1 MAGELT
7 GTRVLLLAGSAV
19 TRELVKVYL
28 AEGGVEVV
36 EASDARGLAVALAA
50 RPPHLAIIDLGDA
63 APAPEEVLPALRRRG
78 LPVLGLAGKADAA
91 RAQAYR
97 AAGVTGV
104 LAKPLAPDEVLGA
117 VAALVPPR
125 AS

>member
-28 AEGGVEVV
+28 AEGGVEVG
-36 EASDARGLAVALAA
+36 EASDARGLAAALAA
-50 RPPHLAIIDLGDA
+50 RPPHLAILDLGA
-63 APAPEEVLPALRRRG
+63 PAPAPEEVLPALQRRG
-78 LPVLGLAGKADAA
+78 LPVLGLAGKGDAA
-91 RAQAYR
+91 RAAAYR
-97 AAGVTGV
+97 AAGITGV
-104 LAKPLAPDEVLGA
+104 IEKPLAPEEVLAA

-125 AS
+125 EG